1 MLWPNPEEKM
11 HEMMNDDGGS
21 AKFSFKDAPVAVLGL
36 GHVGLPTALGLA
48 ELGRNVIGADDD
60 SAKVAL
66 IRAGQPPFYEP
77 GLSDLLSK
85 HLTSGRFR
93 LVEDVEAAVRSSS
106 IIFICVGTPQG
117 ENGQADLAQ
126 VEAVARVVAR
136 NLNGYKLIVE
146 KSTVPAITAQW
157 LTRTILRYSNGRS
170 TTMTGAPTLLIE
182 SPPHPKGGA
191 PTVNFEVASN
201 PEFLREG
208 KALEDF
214 FRPERVVCGVESAKA
229 RGILTEIYDPLHC
242 PVIMTDVSTAELIRH
257 AANAFLSTKI
267 SFINMVADLCEK
279 VGADVTAVAR
289 GIGLDSRIG
298 PQFLEAGIGYGGYCF
313 PKDLRAFIRLAEEHN
328 VDFSLLGEVE
338 RINQRRVDV
347 FVRKVRE
354 ALWVLRGKMIGILG
368 LAFKPDTDDIREA
381 VSLKIVKALL
391 DEGSTLQLYDPQAM
405 PNTRGVFPETPGH
418 LTYCTSAYEA
428 ARGAHALLLITE
440 WEEFRQ
446 LDLAQLR
453 DLMEIPILVDGRNMY
468 DPRTAREAGF
478 DYVSIGRDGTRHPA
492 FHSSAQI
499 VAA

>member
-1 MLWPNPEEKM
+1 MSDNTSSNEVSL
-11 HEMMNDDGGS
+11 H
-21 AKFSFKDAPVAVLGL
+21 DAPITVLGL

-48 ELGRNVIGADDD
+48 ELGRTVIGADDD
-60 SAKVAL
+60 PAKVAL

-77 GLSDLLSK
+77 GLSDLLAK
-85 HLTSGRFR
+85 HLKTGKFR
-93 LVEDVEAAVRSSS
+93 PVEDVEAAVRAGS
-106 IIFICVGTPQG
+106 IIFICVGTPQR

-146 KSTVPAITAQW
+146 KSTVPAITARW
-157 LTRTILRYSNGRS
+157 LKRTILRYSNGRS
-170 TTMTGAPTLLIE
+170 TTMPGTSKSLVRSSSRLNVGALP
-182 SPPHPKGGA
+182 A
-191 PTVNFEVASN
+191 NFDVASN

-214 FRPERVVCGVESAKA
+214 FRPERVVCGVESDRA
-229 RGILTEIYDPLHC
+229 REILTEIYGPLHC
-242 PVIMTDVSTAELIRH
+242 PVVITDVSTAELIKH
-257 AANAFLSTKI
+257 AANAFLSTKL

-313 PKDLRAFIRLAEEHN
+313 PKDLRAFIRLAEEHS
-328 VDFSLLGEVE
+328 VDFSLLQEVE

-347 FVRKVRE
+347 FVRKVQE
-354 ALWVLRGKMIGILG
+354 ALWVLRGKTIGILG
-368 LAFKPDTDDIREA
+368 LAFKPGTDDIREA

-391 DEGSTLQLYDPQAM
+391 DEGSILQLYDPQAM
-405 PNTRGVFPETPGH
+405 PNTRSVFPETPGH

-446 LDLAQLR
+446 LDLIRLR
-453 DLMEIPILVDGRNMY
+453 DLMEVPVLVDGRNTY
-468 DPRTAREAGF
+468 DPSAAREAGF
-478 DYVSIGRDGTRHPA
+478 EYFSIGRDAARHPA
-492 FHSSAQI
+492 LRSSAQT

>member
-1 MLWPNPEEKM
+1 MSDNTSSNEV
-11 HEMMNDDGGS
+11 
-21 AKFSFKDAPVAVLGL
+21 SFHDALITVLGL

-48 ELGRNVIGADDD
+48 ELGRTVIGADDD
-60 SAKVAL
+60 PAKVAL

-77 GLSDLLSK
+77 GLSDLLWK
-85 HLTSGRFR
+85 HLKSGKFR
-93 LVEDVEAAVRSSS
+93 PVEDVDAAVRSGS
-106 IIFICVGTPQG
+106 IIFICVGTPQR
-117 ENGQADLAQ
+117 EDGQADLAQ
-126 VEAVARVVAR
+126 VETVARVVAR

-157 LTRTILRYSNGRS
+157 LKRTILRYSNGRYTAMPGTPTS
-170 TTMTGAPTLLIE
+170 LTHSPSHSNVGALP
-182 SPPHPKGGA
+182 A
-191 PTVNFEVASN
+191 NFDVVSN

-214 FRPERVVCGVESAKA
+214 FHPERVVCGVESDRA
-229 RGILTEIYDPLHC
+229 REILTEIYAPLHC
-242 PVIMTDVSTAELIRH
+242 PVVITDVSTAELIKH

-313 PKDLRAFIRLAEEHN
+313 PKDLHALIRLAEEHS
-328 VDFSLLGEVE
+328 VDFSLLQEVE
-338 RINQRRVDV
+338 RINQQRVDV

-354 ALWVLRGKMIGILG
+354 ALWVLRGKTIGILG
-368 LAFKPDTDDIREA
+368 LAFKPGTDDIREA

-391 DEGSTLQLYDPQAM
+391 DEGSILQLYDPQAM
-405 PNTRGVFPETPGH
+405 PNTQRVFPETPSH

-428 ARGAHALLLITE
+428 AVGAHALLLITE

-446 LDLAQLR
+446 LDLARLR
-453 DLMEIPILVDGRNMY
+453 ALMEVPVLVDGRNTY
-468 DPRTAREAGF
+468 DPRAAREAGF
-478 DYVSIGRDGTRHPA
+478 EYFSIGRDTARHPA
-492 FHSSAQI
+492 IRSSALS